1 MLLIATPRVHL
12 RSLVG
17 RVANAVAFLLMVVR
31 VLIHTGVFLLVRWLS
46 SLLEALWLASLTAR
60 EVMTGLLLKF
70 LLIPN
75 MLVLAAGLF
84 V

>member
-1 MLLIATPRVHL
+1 M
-12 RSLVG
+12 
-17 RVANAVAFLLMVVR
+17 ANAVAFLLMVVR